1 MGRRRR
7 REDDDRTWGMKATE
21 SLLWIFGPANILRNA
36 PKPPRDEDLAKDA
49 ALRQAHERVVRPGGH
64 AYLVERP
71 D

>member
-1 MGRRRR
+1 
-7 REDDDRTWGMKATE
+7 MKATE